1 MMQASP
7 LLRTSSMSPH
17 LLKHLSFI
25 SFTLLSREDSPQGS
39 LPLELLPASGLF
51 SQVTCI
57 CINLSG
63 L

>member
-25 SFTLLSREDSPQGS
+25 SFTLLSREDSPQVN
-39 LPLELLPASGLF
+39 LPAGAPACLWSL
-51 SQVTCI
+51 
-57 CINLSG
+57 LSSY
-63 L
+63 LHLH